1 MSNLR
6 VDTIK
11 DKCEM
16 HDISFRKGKFKNGAK
31 YRLSIVV
38 DNEKIVWP
46 CKTLKQCTEAIV
58 QAMHMKEFIPVE

>member
-6 VDTIK
+6 VETIK
-11 DKCEM
+11 EKCEE
-16 HDISFRKGKFKNGAK
+16 HNIKFRKGKFKNGAK

-38 DNEKIVWP
+38 EEERIVWP

-58 QAMHMKEFIPVE
+58 QALHMKEFIPVE